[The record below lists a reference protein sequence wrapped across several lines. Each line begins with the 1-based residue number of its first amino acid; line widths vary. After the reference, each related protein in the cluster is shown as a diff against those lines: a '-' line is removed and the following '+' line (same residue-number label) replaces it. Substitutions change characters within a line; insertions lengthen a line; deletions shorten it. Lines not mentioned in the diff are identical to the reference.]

1 MKPLVYKGLRKN
13 LNRSEWVSSDEIK
26 QSYSQIRL
34 LSVENDTYAW
44 VPIED
49 GTLCRGS
56 EAKRQYRAKEYTK
69 RTI

>member
-34 LSVENDTYAW
+34 LSVENDKYAW

-49 GTLCRGS
+49 
-56 EAKRQYRAKEYTK
+56 
-69 RTI
+69 

>member
-34 LSVENDTYAW
+34 LSVENDNMHGYQLRTEHY
-44 VPIED
+44 VE
-49 GTLCRGS
+49 
-56 EAKRQYRAKEYTK
+56 EAKQKTR
-69 RTI
+69 